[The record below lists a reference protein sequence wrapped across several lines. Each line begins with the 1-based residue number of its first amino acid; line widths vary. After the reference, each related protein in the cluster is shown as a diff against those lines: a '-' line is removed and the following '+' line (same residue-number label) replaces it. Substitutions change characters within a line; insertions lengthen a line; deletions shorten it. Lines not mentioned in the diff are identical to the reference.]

1 MAPVKPQKFGVGVA
15 ARARDGRRTP
25 LSDDES
31 HRPYAGVD
39 MDVVVLADTHLR
51 VRAEQ
56 RLPRAVLDAVTAADL
71 VLHAGDVISA
81 DALASFEQLAPFCAV
96 LGNNDHELVTL
107 LPDTVELELE
117 GVRIAMLHDS
127 GTRAGRQGR
136 LQRRFPTPTWS
147 CSATATSRVTKWASR
162 PGPLQP
168 RIAHTASGQPFPTMG
183 ALRLADGSV
192 VRRRIIALGQD

>member
-1 MAPVKPQKFGVGVA
+1 MA

-136 LQRRFPTPTWS
+136 LQRRFPDADVVVFGHSHVPCDEVGLAGQVLFNPGSPTQ
-147 CSATATSRVTKWASR
+147 RR
-162 PGPLQP
+162 DQPLQ
-168 RIAHTASGQPFPTMG
+168 TMG

>member
-1 MAPVKPQKFGVGVA
+1 
-15 ARARDGRRTP
+15 
-25 LSDDES
+25 
-31 HRPYAGVD
+31 

-81 DALASFEQLAPFCAV
+81 DALASFEQLAPYCAV

-136 LQRRFPTPTWS
+136 LQRRFPDADVVVFGHSHVPCDEVGLAGQVLFNPGSPTQRR
-147 CSATATSRVTKWASR
+147 A
-162 PGPLQP
+162 
-168 RIAHTASGQPFPTMG
+168 QPFPTMG

>member
-1 MAPVKPQKFGVGVA
+1 MA

-136 LQRRFPTPTWS
+136 LQRRFPDADVVVFGHSHVPCDEVGLGGQVLFNPGSPTQRR
-147 CSATATSRVTKWASR
+147 A
-162 PGPLQP
+162 
-168 RIAHTASGQPFPTMG
+168 QPFPTMG
-183 ALRLADGSV
+183 AVRLADGSV